1 MIRLL
6 RTTIHRL
13 TRTNTVSIRK
23 ITMGST
29 RDTLQVL
36 VSMGLRLR
44 WDERDQIGRV
54 TEPEEDSEAKKN
66 KAKEEEEEE
75 EGSTILRYLKDLE
88 RRAQQVSE
96 RYLVS
101 SLLAGPDNESDEAL
115 DVPVLLGSF
124 PAGATLPSGGTDWVL
139 QKLGL
144 EHAAAAQISSAIMTV
159 RETVQAGADASTAQ
173 ASGTK
178 PWVVTRLLGGDT
190 DANDVQAMDADAGTL
205 GTLIGEMRPR
215 LSFEITL
222 PAFPTRPV
230 CFLVGLLP
238 SSSSSLHHPN
248 PSLWG
253 GLISYRVSS

>member
-1 MIRLL
+1 
-6 RTTIHRL
+6 
-13 TRTNTVSIRK
+13 
-23 ITMGST
+23 MGSSN
-29 RDTLQVL
+29 DTIITNNDPSTDKNQHRIDPEDHNGKHTGHAVSARMKRLEEDLCRALTSHSSSRQVL

-144 EHAAAAQISSAIMTV
+144 EHTTA
-159 RETVQAGADASTAQ
+159 AQ
-173 ASGTK
+173 ASSAM
-178 PWVVTRLLGGDT
+178 VTVLSAHIYIPFFDFMRPH
-190 DANDVQAMDADAGTL
+190 
-205 GTLIGEMRPR
+205 TLI
-215 LSFEITL
+215 
-222 PAFPTRPV
+222 
-230 CFLVGLLP
+230 
-238 SSSSSLHHPN
+238 
-248 PSLWG
+248 
-253 GLISYRVSS
+253 